1 MAIKKTTTADPPEVI
16 ELFETIAKLF
26 PNANGFDG
34 VIVRNVGTK
43 YATRKDFFSGAGA
56 AKFGG
61 RWNPVGLEAIYAS
74 LDVITATHE
83 AYQNFQAFGFP
94 LTTIEPRVTAGG
106 KVSLAKVLDLTDAKV
121 RSKLGFSLKEL
132 VEEDWKAI
140 QAIGEESWTQAIGRG
155 AQAAGFKALIVPSAR
170 YKPGRN
176 MVAFGGKLGK
186 GVNIVI
192 LAADKLPK

>member
-1 MAIKKTTTADPPEVI
+1 MSKAKPNDPPEVI
-16 ELFETIAKLF
+16 ELFESIAALF
-26 PNANGFDG
+26 PLASGYDG

-56 AKFGG
+56 ARSGG
-61 RWNPVGLEAIYAS
+61 RWNPIGLEAIYAS

-83 AYQNFQAFGFP
+83 AYQNFQAFGFS

-106 KVSLAKVLDLTDAKV
+106 KVSLGKVLDLTKPRV

-132 VEEDWKAI
+132 VEEDWRSI
-140 QAIGEESWTQAIGRG
+140 QASGEESWTQAIGRG
-155 AQAAGFKALIVPSAR
+155 AQSTGFDGLIVPSAR
-170 YKPGRN
+170 HQPG
-176 MVAFGGKLGK
+176 K
-186 GVNIVI
+186 NIVIFQQQSTKNVRISI